1 MGLLSL
7 ASILASLLPVP
18 QDEAKESPLGAKV
31 VQMRN
36 AYYLAGP
43 DAKGPDLGKALYGDQ
58 VTVTAIEGRFAKVTR
73 KKDGS
78 TAYISKG
85 SLIAEEKFDPHPE
98 NEEEKVRLSAQNYK
112 AGRFDKTVEDK
123 FIDEKG
129 PKMKAAYADVD
140 GLEKR
145 YTRSRADVL
154 KDLAA
159 FQKGGKLGSY
169 STVR

>member
-7 ASILASLLPVP
+7 ASILVSLLPVP
-18 QDEAKESPLGAKV
+18 QDDAKESPLGAKV

-43 DAKGPDLGKALYGDQ
+43 DTRGPDLGKALYGDK
-58 VTVTAIEGRFAKVTR
+58 VTVVAIEGRFAKVTR
-73 KKDGS
+73 AKDGS
-78 TAYISKG
+78 TAYITKG
-85 SLIAEEKFDPHPE
+85 SLIAQEKFDPAPE

-112 AGRFDKTVEDK
+112 AGRFDDTVEK
-123 FIDEKG
+123 KYIEEKG

-145 YTRSRADVL
+145 HTRSRADVL

-159 FQKGGKLGSY
+159 FQKGGKLGQY
-169 STVR
+169 STVK